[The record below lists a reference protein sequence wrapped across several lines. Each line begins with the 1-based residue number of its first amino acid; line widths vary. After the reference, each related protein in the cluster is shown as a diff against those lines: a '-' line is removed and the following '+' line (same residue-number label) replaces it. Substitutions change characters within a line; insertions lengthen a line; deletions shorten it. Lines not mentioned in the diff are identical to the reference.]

1 MRPIYDRSFLDFA
14 ARVDYDGESP
24 VSLTCLAIAPS
35 ARVPALHLSFEL
47 PHSLKSLRTGFQI
60 TLVTLAFAATS
71 VRMASCDDQFQTI
84 VRPLLN
90 EHCVD
95 CHGTDPDDIN
105 GEVDFAAIVTDADIE
120 ASFEVWEKATE
131 LVRDGSMP
139 PPDEPPLP
147 AGKRDAFVNWY
158 EQRFVIGVTGRPG
171 DFRPRRLAAHEYRNT
186 LHSLLGFDLKTAVIE
201 AEQTVSETSL
211 VMKLLQTDPPGPN
224 RFTND
229 TSGNPLT
236 TVIWDQYS
244 HLADCAIEEL
254 FSANR
259 RDELIAYTGELNDG
273 VLTRMHAERM
283 IRKWTRR
290 AFRRDVD
297 EQLLAKSLSAI
308 EAKTDAELRTALQT
322 ELKTVL
328 MSPAFIYR
336 GLLHT
341 STGVDSQSSFVDV
354 DQFELAERLSYFFWA
369 DMPDDELLN
378 LAGRGVLTEEQTYRD
393 QIDRMLAS
401 PNARSLAEDFGVQWF
416 SLNEIDRVSNNPP
429 YSHALRS
436 QPIDFLNYLYT
447 TGRPLNELVDSNV
460 TFVNPHT
467 ARFYPRD
474 RKQMVR
480 YKKQKGIE
488 VEIIAN
494 QRITLHETP
503 QRGGLLTMPGV
514 LAMNKGA
521 VQRGT
526 WVLER
531 IMGEH
536 LPDPPPDV
544 GQVPPNSGNENLSF
558 RQRFELHRSQA
569 TCAVCHDKID
579 PLGFALEAYDNGGKF
594 VGNPSHIDSSG
605 QLPSGETFDDFSGLR
620 TILVTSQRERVIR
633 TMVERTL
640 AYALCRKLEYYDRP
654 TIDSI
659 VSQLKSNSATFHDL
673 FIAVATSLPFTK
685 TTFRS
690 N

>member
-1 MRPIYDRSFLDFA
+1 MRPISDRSFLDFD

-24 VSLTCLAIAPS
+24 VSPTGLAIEPS

-47 PHSLKSLRTGFQI
+47 PHALNRLRIRCEI
-60 TLVTLAFAATS
+60 TLVAIACAATS
-71 VRMASCDDQFQTI
+71 AQMASCDDQFQTI

-90 EHCVD
+90 NHCVD
-95 CHGTDPDDIN
+95 CHGANPDDIN
-105 GEVDFAAIVTDADIE
+105 GDTNFAAIVTEADID
-120 ASFEVWEKATE
+120 ASFEVWEKAIE
-131 LVRDGSMP
+131 LIRDGSMP

-147 AGKRDAFVNWY
+147 PDGRDAFSNWY
-158 EQRFVIGVTGRPG
+158 EQRFVIGVTAQPG
-171 DFRPRRLAAHEYRNT
+171 DFRTRRLAGYEYRNT
-186 LHSLLGFDLKTAVIE
+186 LHSLLGYELRTAVIE

-211 VMKLLQTDPPGPN
+211 VIKLLQTDPPGPS

-244 HLADCAIEEL
+244 HLSDCAIEEL

-259 RDELIAYTGELNDG
+259 RNYLIAYTGELNDG
-273 VLTRMHAERM
+273 ALTPMHAQRM

-297 EQLLAKSLSAI
+297 EQLLAKSLSAV
-308 EAKTDAELRTALQT
+308 EAKTGAELTTALQT

-328 MSPAFIYR
+328 MSPEYIYR

-341 STGVDSQSSFVDV
+341 GTRSDSQSAVFDV
-354 DQFELAERLSYFFWA
+354 DQFELAERLSFFFWA
-369 DMPDDELLN
+369 DMPDDELID
-378 LAGRGVLTEEQTYRD
+378 LAKRRELAEEQTYRD

-401 PNARSLAEDFGVQWF
+401 PKARSLAEDFGVQWF
-416 SLNEIDRVSNNPP
+416 SLNEIDRVSKNPP

-436 QPIDFLNYLYT
+436 QPIDFLNYLFT
-447 TGRPLNELVDSNV
+447 EGRPRNELVDSNV